1 MRDFGVYGLY
11 VKGDKGSVVGKCGDR
26 VEFVKKMCGVFDVR
40 WQFGDQ
46 GV

>member
-1 MRDFGVYGLY
+1 MYKDDTSRVTR
-11 VKGDKGSVVGKCGDR
+11 VVGKCGDG

-46 GV
+46 WV